1 MKRDLKCCIEEAL
14 SVVDDISIINAT
26 TLKTVLSPCN
36 AHNDDNNTSLVKQA
50 LLFFWKQTNE
60 IQQSNQ
66 MDCRDLFCD
75 VSTDRWP
82 LVYIVVLALTMV
94 IAIFG
99 NIFAILV
106 IFRSPTLRRRATYKF
121 LMSLA
126 VSDLL
131 VSLSVIP
138 IKIWTAWTNF
148 NFCQHLTV
156 CRLFNTT
163 DHTFFTASVTH
174 LFVVAIDRYIS
185 INHPYTYEFTVTLK
199 RCKIVIAIV
208 WCYALLW
215 GVISN
220 LNINTLDFKN
230 TFSVAH
236 FKCIRND
243 LMLPRILYS
252 VVYFIPCGL
261 MIYIY
266 VSIWFIAVK
275 QGNTIRKLARPSYF
289 QEESPSS
296 IRDANTPQT
305 SNHTPT
311 KMIRH
316 RTSRFSQYLKNKK
329 CFKVELKATK
339 IILTVFG
346 TFFFC
351 WTPVTVMTFTYT
363 FNAFPLNRV
372 LYVLL
377 CDFLPNLNSCLNP
390 FIYCFFHR
398 EFNDGLRKIYY
409 RLSFVTKHEMSL
421 KRRRNDERILRTREE
436 KLEETECE
444 YLN

>member
-156 CRLFNTT
+156 CRLFNMPQ
-163 DHTFFTASVTH
+163 SR
-174 LFVVAIDRYIS
+174 I
-185 INHPYTYEFTVTLK
+185 
-199 RCKIVIAIV
+199 
-208 WCYALLW
+208 
-215 GVISN
+215 
-220 LNINTLDFKN
+220 
-230 TFSVAH
+230 FS
-236 FKCIRND
+236 
-243 LMLPRILYS
+243 L
-252 VVYFIPCGL
+252 
-261 MIYIY
+261 
-266 VSIWFIAVK
+266 
-275 QGNTIRKLARPSYF
+275 
-289 QEESPSS
+289 
-296 IRDANTPQT
+296 
-305 SNHTPT
+305 
-311 KMIRH
+311 
-316 RTSRFSQYLKNKK
+316 SQ
-329 CFKVELKATK
+329 
-339 IILTVFG
+339 
-346 TFFFC
+346 
-351 WTPVTVMTFTYT
+351 
-363 FNAFPLNRV
+363 
-372 LYVLL
+372 
-377 CDFLPNLNSCLNP
+377 
-390 FIYCFFHR
+390 
-398 EFNDGLRKIYY
+398 
-409 RLSFVTKHEMSL
+409 
-421 KRRRNDERILRTREE
+421 
-436 KLEETECE
+436 
-444 YLN
+444 